1 MSKKQELKD
10 ALGQRMKAYEEE
22 TRTFLEPKKPTIM
35 RLDGKAFHTY
45 TQQFKKPF
53 DPVLINTMDQTAIYL
68 CSKIQGA
75 QFAFV
80 QSDEIT
86 IFLSDEMSDEAQL
99 WYDGNVQKMTS
110 ISASMAA
117 AKFNHLRFLDTL
129 LSITGVDE
137 RTMGARYNHIE
148 REDILVPMALAEFDS
163 RVFQV
168 PDYQE
173 VVNNFLWRQED
184 CRKNS
189 ISSVAQNI
197 FSPKQLDK
205 KNSDVKLVMC
215 AEAGDPWEAYDP
227 KLKWGRFIQKET
239 YITDI
244 PYMRDGVQHIAENVT
259 RTRWVSTECPLF
271 REDKEFILSRLNSI
285 KQKK

>member
-10 ALGQRMKAYEEE
+10 ALGQRMKGYEEE
-22 TRTFLEPKKPTIM
+22 TRTFLEEKKPTIM

-45 TQQFKKPF
+45 TQQFEKPF

-99 WYDGNVQKMTS
+99 WYDGNVQKMVS
-110 ISASMAA
+110 VSASMAA
-117 AKFNHLRFLDTL
+117 AAFNRMMFYKRMLDITSFDPNTLRP
-129 LSITGVDE
+129 S
-137 RTMGARYNHIE
+137 YNASE
-148 REDILVPMALAEFDS
+148 FEDIMRMASAEFDS

-205 KNSDVKLVMC
+205 KNSDDKLAMC
-215 AEAGDPWEAYDP
+215 AEAGDPWDAYDP

-239 YITDI
+239 YVTNI
-244 PYMRDGVQHIAENVT
+244 PYMRGGVEHIAENVT
-259 RTRWVSTECPLF
+259 RSRWVSTECPLF
-271 REDKEFILSRLNSI
+271 REDKEFLLSRINSI
-285 KQKK
+285 KEKK